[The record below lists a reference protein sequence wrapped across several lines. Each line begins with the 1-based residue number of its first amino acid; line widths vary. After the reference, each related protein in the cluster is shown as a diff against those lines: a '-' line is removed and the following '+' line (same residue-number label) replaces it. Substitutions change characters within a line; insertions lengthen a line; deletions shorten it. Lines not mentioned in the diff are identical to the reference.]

1 MPLRG
6 DAIARLAVE
15 DRGHTAAEVST
26 MSIVARFRPRGLT
39 CEKYDETLRQLKETG
54 VKFPPDGLEY
64 HLCFGSGANLSVSEV
79 WSSRM
84 QMEAFHERLVP
95 VLYDV
100 GVEASR
106 QAETFEVH
114 NSVPGE
120 SMPLWSSEP
129 TEAS

>member
-1 MPLRG
+1 
-6 DAIARLAVE
+6 
-15 DRGHTAAEVST
+15 
-26 MSIVARFRPRGLT
+26 MSIVARFSPKGLT
-39 CEKYDETLRQLKETG
+39 REKYDETLRQLKETG

-64 HLCFGSGANLSVSEV
+64 HLCFGSGGGLSVSEV
-79 WSSRM
+79 WSSRR
-84 QMEAFHERLVP
+84 QMETFHERLVP

-100 GVEASR
+100 GVEASG

-120 SMPLWSSEP
+120 SMPLWSSEL